1 MPTDDP
7 HPVGLDDLTK
17 RILAF
22 REARDWAQFH
32 GLKDEVLSLLSEAGE
47 LAELF
52 RWYEGEH
59 LAAHVESRK
68 EDVADE
74 LADVLYWTLLLAND
88 VGVDL
93 SAAFERKMVKNEAK
107 YPVDASRGRAAKY
120 TEL

>member
-1 MPTDDP
+1 MPDP
-7 HPVGLDDLTK
+7 APTSIHDLTS

-93 SAAFERKMVKNEAK
+93 AAAFERKMVKNEAK
-107 YPVDASRGRAAKY
+107 YPVDASRGRAVKY

>member
-1 MPTDDP
+1 MPDP
-7 HPVGLDDLTK
+7 AATSLHDLTS

-52 RWYEGEH
+52 RWYEGER
-59 LAAHVESRK
+59 LAVHVQERK

-74 LADVLYWTLLLAND
+74 LADVLYWTLLLAHD

-93 SAAFERKMVKNEAK
+93 TEAFERKMAKNEAK
-107 YPVDASRGRAAKY
+107 YPVASSRGRADKY

>member
-1 MPTDDP
+1 MSDP
-7 HPVGLDDLTK
+7 SPAILPDLTA

-22 REARDWAQFH
+22 REARDWSQFH

-52 RWYEGEH
+52 RWYEGER
-59 LAAHVESRK
+59 LAVHVQGRK

-74 LADVLYWTLLLAND
+74 LADVLYWTLLLAHD

-93 SAAFERKMVKNEAK
+93 ADAFEKKMRKNEAK
-107 YPVDASRGRAAKY
+107 YPVDAARGRADKY
-120 TEL
+120 TDL